1 MDRRGFVKTAV
12 CTFSSGLLGA
22 CGIGLGGCRGR
33 QVAHVLDDHDQD
45 MVGSHEAG
53 AETYNRLV
61 AETIAKLLGREFEQI
76 QTVSHTTSEY
86 GVPQKRIC
94 FVGVENKTI
103 EEVGDFREQLYE
115 LIDSEI
121 SSSDAFQ
128 SVSRRYVDS
137 ALHLT
142 RLRPD
147 ELFVPDN
154 QRQFAAVMEQ
164 QNAPFD
170 YLLFAKLTSGTTENN
185 KDYQRDYTLTLE
197 LVNIHTG
204 GYTKELAKIR
214 KGYHKTRIGKWRNY
228 NPFKSH

>member
-1 MDRRGFVKTAV
+1 MDRRAFIRSGMYGVSA
-12 CTFSSGLLGA
+12 GLLGSSLF
-22 CGIGLGGCRGR
+22 GLSGCRGR
-33 QVAHVLDDHDQD
+33 QVAHVLDDSQND

-61 AETIAKLLGREFEQI
+61 SDAVAKLLGRECEQI
-76 QTVSHTTSEY
+76 QMVSHTTSEY
-86 GVPQKRIC
+86 GIPQKRIC

-103 EEVGDFREQLYE
+103 EELGDFREQIYE
-115 LIDSEI
+115 LIDTEI
-121 SSSDAFQ
+121 STSDTFQ
-128 SVSRRYVDS
+128 PVSRRYVDS

-147 ELFVPDN
+147 QLFVPDN
-154 QRQFAAVMEQ
+154 QREFAAVMEQ

-185 KDYQRDYTLTLE
+185 RDYQRDYTLTLE

-214 KGYHKTRIGKWRNY
+214 KGYHKTRVGMWRNY
-228 NPFKSH
+228 NPFKS

>member
-1 MDRRGFVKTAV
+1 MDRRAFIR
-12 CTFSSGLLGA
+12 SSIYGLSTGMLGSSLL
-22 CGIGLGGCRGR
+22 GLGGCRGR
-33 QVAHVLDDHDQD
+33 QVAHVLDDNQND

-61 AETIAKLLGREFEQI
+61 SDAVAKLLGRECEQI
-76 QTVSHTTSEY
+76 QMVSHTTSEY
-86 GVPQKRIC
+86 GIPQKRIC

-103 EEVGDFREQLYE
+103 EELGDFREQIYE
-115 LIDSEI
+115 LIDTEI
-121 SSSDAFQ
+121 STSDTFEP
-128 SVSRRYVDS
+128 VSRRYVDS

-147 ELFVPDN
+147 QLFVPDN
-154 QRQFAAVMEQ
+154 QREFAAVMEQ

-185 KDYQRDYTLTLE
+185 HDYQRDYTLTLE

-214 KGYHKTRIGKWRNY
+214 KGYHKTRLGKWRNY
-228 NPFKSH
+228 NPFKS